1 MLRET
6 IKIPKQKGQRQKGQ
20 NVLYPAQIQTELQLE
35 EVCKRQIYKGVPYK
49 QRQLPVSGHPHGQK
63 AEDEQSKISQKKAS
77 FLNYQ
82 DG

>member
-49 QRQLPVSGHPHGQK
+49 QRQLPVSGQK